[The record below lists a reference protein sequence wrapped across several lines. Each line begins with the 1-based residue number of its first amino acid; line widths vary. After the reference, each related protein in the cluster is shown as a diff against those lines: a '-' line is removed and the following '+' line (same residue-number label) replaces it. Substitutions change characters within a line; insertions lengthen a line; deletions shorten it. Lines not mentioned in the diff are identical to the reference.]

1 MSINNIDKLN
11 FNFSGST
18 WFDRQLR
25 GAVHRADRDIGDRV
39 VRHGA
44 AADAGQHVQQCPL
57 SRLRRHLHL
66 PRNQSRRRCFLG
78 KFIGRVLTTT

>member
-11 FNFSGST
+11 FNFSGSA

-39 VRHGA
+39 VRDGA
-44 AADAGQHVQQCPL
+44 AADAGQHVQQRPL

-78 KFIGRVLTTT
+78 KFTGRVLTTP